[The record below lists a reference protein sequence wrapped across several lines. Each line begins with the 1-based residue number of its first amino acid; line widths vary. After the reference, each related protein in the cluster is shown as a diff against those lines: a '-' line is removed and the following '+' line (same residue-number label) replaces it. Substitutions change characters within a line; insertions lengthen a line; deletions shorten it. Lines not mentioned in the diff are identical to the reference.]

1 MEDRRIF
8 PFGFYLLICA
18 AVSAFVSCI
27 VTLSVLGASH
37 FFSIDLSSKQSSPSD
52 FVLNIPDVV
61 AAVQPSVVAVNVSV
75 DTDAVPKRLR
85 DTLPDPSVDEIR
97 DNVRLVSS
105 GSGFFV
111 SESGLL
117 VTNRHVV
124 DIPDVLS
131 HEKHIFIVLHT
142 GEKIPA
148 QVQALDP
155 VLDIAFLSVSSTH
168 TGAFPV
174 LRFASSSQLRV
185 GETVLAVGNAL
196 SEFPNTVTR
205 GVVSGLNRRVWAE
218 DDFGE
223 EILEEAIQTDAAINP
238 GNSGGP
244 LLNESGKVVGMNTA
258 VAEDGQSLGFALPG
272 DALLRSIESVKRYG
286 RVVRPFLGVRYELLD
301 GGGAEIMKGVGNTE
315 PAIAAGSP
323 AEKAGLREGDLI
335 LSIDDIS
342 IDEAHTPVH
351 IIGKH
356 QVGETVHIEIMRD
369 EKTLFF
375 EIPLAEFVP

>member
-1 MEDRRIF
+1 MKDRRIF
-8 PFGFYLLICA
+8 PYGFSLLICA

-27 VTLSVLGASH
+27 VTWSVLEAPH
-37 FFSIDLSSKQSSPSD
+37 FFSTSISSKEISIPEM
-52 FVLNIPDVV
+52 VLSIPDVV

-75 DTDAVPKRLR
+75 DADAVPKRLR
-85 DTLPDPSVDEIR
+85 DTLPEPSVDEVR

-111 SESGLL
+111 SENGLL

-124 DIPDVLS
+124 DIPDVLAQ
-131 HEKHIFIVLHT
+131 EKHISIVLHT
-142 GEKIPA
+142 GEKIQA
-148 QVQALDP
+148 HVQALDP
-155 VLDIAFLSVSSTH
+155 VLDIAFLSISSTQDE
-168 TGAFPV
+168 TFPV
-174 LRFASSSQLRV
+174 LAFASSSQLRV

-244 LLNESGKVVGMNTA
+244 LLNESGKVIGMNTA

-272 DALLRSIESVKRYG
+272 DALLRSIDSVKRFG

-315 PAIAAGSP
+315 PAIAIGSP

-335 LSIDDIS
+335 LSIDGIS
-342 IDEAHTPVH
+342 IDESHTPVH

-356 QVGETVHIEIMRD
+356 QVGEKIKVEIMRD
-369 EKTLFF
+369 TKKLFF
-375 EIPLAEFVP
+375 DIPLAEFVP